1 MKKLTFVSI
10 IVIVLGATMLFAGNP
25 NFSGVW
31 NLDNEKSEM
40 GQGGRMG
47 MAALKLTITQDEKQI
62 SIDRFTSS
70 EFRGDVT
77 TTDKVTLDGKETV
90 NSTDFGDRKMTA
102 TFSEDGKSLTIKSD
116 MEMNRGDQTF
126 HINTTEIWT
135 LNEDGSVLKIDQ
147 TRTSSRGERQSVL
160 YYNKEKVQK

>member
-1 MKKLTFVSI
+1 MKNLTFITI
-10 IVIVLGATMLFAGNP
+10 IVLVLGVTMLYAGNT
-25 NFSGVW
+25 NFSGIW
-31 NLDNEKSEM
+31 NLDQEKSEM

-70 EFRGDVT
+70 EYRGDVT

-90 NSTDFGDRKMTA
+90 NSTDFGDRKLTA
-102 TFSEDGKSLTIKSD
+102 TFSEDGKSFTIKSD
-116 MEMNRGDQTF
+116 MEINRGDQTF
-126 HINTTEIWT
+126 QINTTEIWT
-135 LNEDGSVLKIDQ
+135 LNEDGTVLKIDQ

>member
-1 MKKLTFVSI
+1 MKNLTFVSI
-10 IVIVLGATMLFAGNP
+10 IVLVLSAMMLYAGNT

-31 NLDNEKSEM
+31 NLDQEKSET

-62 SIDRFTSS
+62 SVDRFTSS

-90 NSTDFGDRKMTA
+90 NSSDFGDRKMTA
-102 TFSEDGKSLTIKSD
+102 SFAADGKSLTIKSA
-116 MEMNRGDQTF
+116 MEMERNGETF
-126 HINTTEIWT
+126 QINTTEIWT
-135 LNEDGSVLKIDQ
+135 LNEDGTVLKIDQ
-147 TRTSSRGERQSVL
+147 TRLSSRGERQSVL
-160 YYNKEKVQK
+160 YYNKEKVQE

>member
-1 MKKLTFVSI
+1 MKNLSFVSI
-10 IVIVLGATMLFAGNP
+10 IVFVLGTTMLFAANP

-31 NLDNEKSEM
+31 NLDQEKSEM

-47 MAALKLTITQDEKQI
+47 MTALKLTITQDEKQI

-90 NSTDFGDRKMTA
+90 NSSDFGDRKMTA
-102 TFSEDGKSLTIKSD
+102 TFAADGKSLTIQSA
-116 MEMNRGDQTF
+116 MEMNREGQTF

-135 LNEDGSVLKIDQ
+135 LTEDGAVLKIDQ

-160 YYNKEKVQK
+160 YYNKEKTQK

>member
-1 MKKLTFVSI
+1 MKNLTFITI
-10 IVIVLGATMLFAGNP
+10 IVLVLGVTMLYAGNT
-25 NFSGVW
+25 NFSGIW
-31 NLDNEKSEM
+31 NLDQEKSEM

-70 EFRGDVT
+70 EYRGDVT

-90 NSTDFGDRKMTA
+90 NSTDFGDRKLTA
-102 TFSEDGKSLTIKSD
+102 TFSEDGKSFTIKSD
-116 MEMNRGDQTF
+116 MEMIRGDQTF
-126 HINTTEIWT
+126 QINTTEIWT
-135 LNEDGSVLKIDQ
+135 LNEDGTVLKIDQ